1 MEKFIVF
8 IRQHNDLD
16 QVLPIIDYLVEEK
29 KSEVKLYST
38 SRGYLI
44 SKLNVNYLT
53 NFLKLK
59 IKSFDIIYNK
69 FERILY
75 KLSYY
80 LINKSY

>member
-16 QVLPIIDYLVEEK
+16 QVLPIIDYLVKEK

-38 SRGYLI
+38 SRRYLI

-53 NFLKLK
+53 SCLK
-59 IKSFDIIYNK
+59 FIYW
-69 FERILY
+69 ISLV
-75 KLSYY
+75 L
-80 LINKSY
+80 